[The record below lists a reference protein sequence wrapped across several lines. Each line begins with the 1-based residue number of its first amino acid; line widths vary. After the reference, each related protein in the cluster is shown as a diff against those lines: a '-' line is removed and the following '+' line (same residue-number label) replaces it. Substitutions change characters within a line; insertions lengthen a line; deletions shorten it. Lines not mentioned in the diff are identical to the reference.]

1 MSLAERVD
9 EAVNNLVTIVEAG
22 GAIIIGAGAL
32 YAFGRLLWVVARD
45 RDTASFVL
53 VRLDL
58 GRFLALGL
66 EFQLA
71 GDILRT
77 AISPSFSDIGQ
88 LAAIAAIRT
97 ALNWTLRREIDQER
111 RQLDARDRAADDHAS
126 RNP

>member
-1 MSLAERVD
+1 MSVEERVSD
-9 EAVNNLVTIVEAG
+9 AVNVLVTIVEAG
-22 GAIIIGAGAL
+22 GAIIIGLGAL
-32 YAFGRLLWVVARD
+32 YAFVRLLWIAVRD
-45 RDTASFVL
+45 RDTAAFVV

-58 GRFLALGL
+58 GRFLTLGL

-97 ALNWTLRREIDQER
+97 ALNWTLRREIDEER
-111 RQLDARDRAADDHAS
+111 RQVAAGRH
-126 RNP
+126 PKP

>member
-1 MSLAERVD
+1 MSVEERVSD
-9 EAVNNLVTIVEAG
+9 AVNVLVTIVEAG
-22 GAIIIGAGAL
+22 GAIIIGVGAA
-32 YAFGRLLWVVARD
+32 YAFGKLLWLTVRD

-58 GRFLALGL
+58 GRFLTLGL

-97 ALNWTLRREIDQER
+97 ALNWTLRREIDEER
-111 RQLDARDRAADDHAS
+111 RQVAAGQRDDRSAR
-126 RNP
+126 P

>member
-1 MSLAERVD
+1 VSVEGRVD
-9 EAVNNLVTIVEAG
+9 DAVNVLVTVVEAG
-22 GAIIIGAGAL
+22 GAVVIGVGAL
-32 YAFGRLLWVVARD
+32 YAFGRLLWVSARD
-45 RDTASFVL
+45 RATASFVL

-77 AISPSFSDIGQ
+77 AISPSFADIGQ

-97 ALNWTLRREIDQER
+97 ALNWTLRREIDEER
-111 RQLDARDRAADDHAS
+111 RQLAAGGPAGRAPSA
-126 RNP
+126 